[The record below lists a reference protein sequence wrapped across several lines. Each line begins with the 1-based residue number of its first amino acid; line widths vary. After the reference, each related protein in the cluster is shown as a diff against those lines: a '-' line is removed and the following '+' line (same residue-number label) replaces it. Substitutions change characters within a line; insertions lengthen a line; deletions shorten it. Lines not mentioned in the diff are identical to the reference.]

1 MTIATWILLSALAI
15 ILILLVISHILKKT
29 LMQKITECLMIPVF
43 GAFTVLLLR
52 NYIPDSLHLIKVTI
66 IALSLATIST
76 IFLSLEKIK
85 LLRIF
90 GRILIL
96 ANVFCWITLYR
107 TVFFIHKV
115 PLWLSILMFC
125 IYLAGTI
132 AAIILSG
139 KQEIKFYILFAF
151 SFALSAY
158 LHFCSLIFL
167 CFETRGNSILLFAGT
182 TLFAGLTAFHFIN
195 QAKFNFKHAGVIRY
209 SLLLASQVL
218 IACSNVLMIR

>member
-115 PLWLSILMFC
+115 PLWLTILMSC

-132 AAIILSG
+132 SAIILSG

-167 CFETRGNSILLFAGT
+167 CFEARGNSILLFAGT

>member
-182 TLFAGLTAFHFIN
+182 TLFTGLTAFHFIN